1 MLDCLSTLTHR
12 FRICVEALLHSLEQM
27 LVLPSC
33 NPPLWPGCALRFEG
47 TILTGCG
54 PVAPQHLAVFFVCI
68 AIRQSLPGWT
78 AIGVFLRQMG
88 KILLTEAPLRFGP
101 RRQRLGQGRGD
112 AGLVAREDLRAAE
125 VAAIGHGLER
135 LGL

>member
-12 FRICVEALLHSLEQM
+12 VRICVEALLHSLEQM

-68 AIRQSLPGWT
+68 AIRQPLPSRT
-78 AIGVFLRQMG
+78 AIGVFLRQKG
-88 KILLTEAPLRFGP
+88 KVLLAEAPLRFGA
-101 RRQRLGQGRGD
+101 RRQRLGERHCD
-112 AGLVAREDLRAAE
+112 AGLGAGEDLWAVE
-125 VAAIGHGLER
+125 VAAIGYSVER